1 MKRKRKKKA
10 AAKLLK
16 TIRMF
21 PNLALRQGKRILSR
35 FSIAVSREAEKEP
48 FSGTYGTIPFWLPL
62 SRPYGTFVPSAISL
76 PSPSPKRVAIGAT
89 RAVSFC

>member
-16 TIRMF
+16 KIRMF
-21 PNLALRQGKRILSR
+21 PNLALRHGKRILSR

-48 FSGTYGTIPFWLPL
+48 FSGTYGTIPLVAH
-62 SRPYGTFVPSAISL
+62 TCVPTAPVLCQLLYYCKNKSMAG
-76 PSPSPKRVAIGAT
+76 VE
-89 RAVSFC
+89 